1 MCFWEVVI
9 LPPPSE
15 KQSFHWSNVMNLHA
29 DFHKEAARVLQ
40 LALTGHKDEA
50 EAAIAF
56 KSEYA
61 KLSAHLTEGMI
72 KWKDDM

>member
-1 MCFWEVVI
+1 MRTFTKK
-9 LPPPSE
+9 LP
-15 KQSFHWSNVMNLHA
+15 VL
-29 DFHKEAARVLQ
+29 LQ

-72 KWKDDM
+72 KWKDNM